1 MQKLTKFL
9 YSQCTVAD
17 LVLDIISQFGKSPVI
32 TFRHEYRV
40 VAKSGITTFF
50 FDYFAF
56 YHSFKEIL
64 LSVQYQRNSGAELC
78 FTVFLS
84 VQFVKKF
91 MLAEMAATASKDSLQ
106 GLLDN
111 SREVGN
117 QLSAQVKN
125 LLRDTTKMGNS
136 IRQYQSMLN
145 VNMTEQEKLNALL
158 SQKKNELNER
168 ERTINE
174 LQDMIKAQNDKVQN
188 LLSNVKDALLGFS
201 TDELTVRE
209 KDGKVYV
216 AMSDKLLFQSG
227 SARLDKRGEEALGKL
242 AEVLNKQTDID
253 VFIEGHTDNKP
264 INTVQFK
271 DNWDLSVIRATSVVR
286 ILIKNYNVNPL
297 QIQPSGRGEYMPID
311 DNETIEGRSK
321 NRRTEIIMA
330 PKLDKL
336 FQMLQSSEE
345 SK

>member
-1 MQKLTKFL
+1 MKKITLFTLLTLLF
-9 YSQCTVAD
+9 CTSCVT
-17 LVLDIISQFGKSPVI
+17 K
-32 TFRHEYRV
+32 
-40 VAKSGITTFF
+40 
-50 FDYFAF
+50 
-56 YHSFKEIL
+56 
-64 LSVQYQRNSGAELC
+64 
-78 FTVFLS
+78 
-84 VQFVKKF
+84 KKF

-106 GLLDN
+106 GLLTDCRHTN
-111 SREVGN
+111 A
-117 QLSAQVKN
+117 QMSAQIKN

-136 IRQYQSMLN
+136 IRQYQRMLN
-145 VNMTEQEKLNALL
+145 MNMTEQEKLNALL
-158 SQKKNELNER
+158 NQKKNELNER

-174 LQDMIKAQNDKVQN
+174 LQQMINAQNEKVQK
-188 LLSNVKDALLGFS
+188 LLSSVKDALLGFS
-201 TDELTVRE
+201 SDELTVRE

-286 ILIKNYNVNPL
+286 ILIKNYGVNPL
-297 QIQPSGRGEYMPID
+297 QIQPSGRGEYMPVD
-311 DNETIEGRSK
+311 DNETAEGRSK

-345 SK
+345 QN

>member
-1 MQKLTKFL
+1 MKKITLFTLLTL
-9 YSQCTVAD
+9 LLCTSCVT
-17 LVLDIISQFGKSPVI
+17 K
-32 TFRHEYRV
+32 
-40 VAKSGITTFF
+40 
-50 FDYFAF
+50 
-56 YHSFKEIL
+56 
-64 LSVQYQRNSGAELC
+64 
-78 FTVFLS
+78 
-84 VQFVKKF
+84 KKF
-91 MLAEMAATASKDSLQ
+91 MQAEMAATISKDSLQ
-106 GLLDN
+106 GLLTDCRN
-111 SREVGN
+111 TN
-117 QLSAQVKN
+117 AQMSAQIKN

-174 LQDMIKAQNDKVQN
+174 LQDMI

-297 QIQPSGRGEYMPID
+297 QIQPSGRGEYMPVD
-311 DNETIEGRSK
+311 DNETAEGRSK

>member
-1 MQKLTKFL
+1 MKKITLFTFLT
-9 YSQCTVAD
+9 
-17 LVLDIISQFGKSPVI
+17 
-32 TFRHEYRV
+32 
-40 VAKSGITTFF
+40 
-50 FDYFAF
+50 
-56 YHSFKEIL
+56 IL
-64 LSVQYQRNSGAELC
+64 LCTSCV
-78 FTVFLS
+78 TK
-84 VQFVKKF
+84 KKF
-91 MLAEMAATASKDSLQ
+91 MLAELAATASKDSLQ
-106 GLLDN
+106 GLLTDCRN
-111 SREVGN
+111 TGN
-117 QLSAQVKN
+117 QMSVQIKN
-125 LLRDTTKMGNS
+125 LMRDTTKMGNS

-158 SQKKNELNER
+158 NQKKNELNER

-174 LQDMIKAQNDKVQN
+174 LQQMINAQNEKVRK
-188 LLSNVKDALLGFS
+188 LLSSVKDALLGFS
-201 TDELTVRE
+201 SDELTVRE

-227 SARLDKRGEEALGKL
+227 SARLDKRAEEALGKL

-297 QIQPSGRGEYMPID
+297 QIQPSGRGEYMPVD
-311 DNETIEGRSK
+311 DNETAEGRSK

-336 FQMLQSSEE
+336 FQMLQSTEE
-345 SK
+345 

>member
-1 MQKLTKFL
+1 MKKITLSTFLT
-9 YSQCTVAD
+9 
-17 LVLDIISQFGKSPVI
+17 
-32 TFRHEYRV
+32 
-40 VAKSGITTFF
+40 
-50 FDYFAF
+50 
-56 YHSFKEIL
+56 IL
-64 LSVQYQRNSGAELC
+64 LCTSCV
-78 FTVFLS
+78 TK
-84 VQFVKKF
+84 KKF
-91 MLAEMAATASKDSLQ
+91 MLAELAATASKDSLQ
-106 GLLDN
+106 GLLTDCRN
-111 SREVGN
+111 TGN
-117 QLSAQVKN
+117 QMSVQIKN
-125 LLRDTTKMGNS
+125 LMRDTTKMGNS

-158 SQKKNELNER
+158 NQKKNELNER
-168 ERTINE
+168 ECTINE
-174 LQDMIKAQNDKVQN
+174 LQQMINAQNEKVRK
-188 LLSNVKDALLGFS
+188 LLSSVKDALLGFS
-201 TDELTVRE
+201 SDELTVRE

-297 QIQPSGRGEYMPID
+297 QIQPSGRGEYMPVD
-311 DNETIEGRSK
+311 DNETAEGRSK

-336 FQMLQSSEE
+336 FQMLQSTEE
-345 SK
+345 

>member
-1 MQKLTKFL
+1 MNKITLFTFLT
-9 YSQCTVAD
+9 
-17 LVLDIISQFGKSPVI
+17 
-32 TFRHEYRV
+32 
-40 VAKSGITTFF
+40 
-50 FDYFAF
+50 
-56 YHSFKEIL
+56 IL
-64 LSVQYQRNSGAELC
+64 LCTSCV
-78 FTVFLS
+78 TK
-84 VQFVKKF
+84 KKF
-91 MLAEMAATASKDSLQ
+91 MLAELAATASKDSLQ
-106 GLLDN
+106 GLLTDCRN
-111 SREVGN
+111 TGN
-117 QLSAQVKN
+117 QMSVQIKN
-125 LLRDTTKMGNS
+125 LMRDTTKMGNS

-158 SQKKNELNER
+158 NQKKNELNER

-174 LQDMIKAQNDKVQN
+174 LQQMINAQNEKVRK
-188 LLSNVKDALLGFS
+188 LLSSVKDALLGFS
-201 TDELTVRE
+201 SDELTVRE

-297 QIQPSGRGEYMPID
+297 QIQPSGRGEYMPVD
-311 DNETIEGRSK
+311 DNETAEGRSK

-336 FQMLQSSEE
+336 FQMLQSTEE
-345 SK
+345 

>member
-1 MQKLTKFL
+1 MKNITLFTFLT
-9 YSQCTVAD
+9 
-17 LVLDIISQFGKSPVI
+17 
-32 TFRHEYRV
+32 
-40 VAKSGITTFF
+40 
-50 FDYFAF
+50 
-56 YHSFKEIL
+56 IL
-64 LSVQYQRNSGAELC
+64 LCTSCV
-78 FTVFLS
+78 TK
-84 VQFVKKF
+84 KKF
-91 MLAEMAATASKDSLQ
+91 MLAELAATASKDSLQ
-106 GLLDN
+106 GLLTDCRN
-111 SREVGN
+111 TGN
-117 QLSAQVKN
+117 QMSVQIKN
-125 LLRDTTKMGNS
+125 LMRDTTKMGNS

-158 SQKKNELNER
+158 NQKKNELNER

-174 LQDMIKAQNDKVQN
+174 LQQMINAQNEKVRK
-188 LLSNVKDALLGFS
+188 LLSSVKDALLGFS
-201 TDELTVRE
+201 SDELTVRE

-297 QIQPSGRGEYMPID
+297 QIQPSGRGEYMPVD
-311 DNETIEGRSK
+311 DNETAEGRSK

-336 FQMLQSSEE
+336 FQMLQSTEE
-345 SK
+345 

>member
-1 MQKLTKFL
+1 MKKITLFTFLT
-9 YSQCTVAD
+9 
-17 LVLDIISQFGKSPVI
+17 
-32 TFRHEYRV
+32 
-40 VAKSGITTFF
+40 
-50 FDYFAF
+50 
-56 YHSFKEIL
+56 IL
-64 LSVQYQRNSGAELC
+64 LCTSCV
-78 FTVFLS
+78 TK
-84 VQFVKKF
+84 KKF
-91 MLAEMAATASKDSLQ
+91 MLAELAATASKDSLQ
-106 GLLDN
+106 GLLTDCRN
-111 SREVGN
+111 TGN
-117 QLSAQVKN
+117 QMSVQIKN
-125 LLRDTTKMGNS
+125 LMRDTTKMGNS

-158 SQKKNELNER
+158 NQKKNELNER

-174 LQDMIKAQNDKVQN
+174 LQQMINAQNEKVRK
-188 LLSNVKDALLGFS
+188 LLSSVKDALLGFS
-201 TDELTVRE
+201 SDELTVRE

-297 QIQPSGRGEYMPID
+297 QMQPSGRGEYMPVD
-311 DNETIEGRSK
+311 DNETAEGRSK

-336 FQMLQSSEE
+336 FQMLQSTEE
-345 SK
+345 

>member
-1 MQKLTKFL
+1 MKKIALFTFLTL
-9 YSQCTVAD
+9 LLCTSCVT
-17 LVLDIISQFGKSPVI
+17 K
-32 TFRHEYRV
+32 
-40 VAKSGITTFF
+40 
-50 FDYFAF
+50 
-56 YHSFKEIL
+56 
-64 LSVQYQRNSGAELC
+64 
-78 FTVFLS
+78 
-84 VQFVKKF
+84 KKF
-91 MLAEMAATASKDSLQ
+91 MITEAARIASIDSLQ
-106 GLLDN
+106 SLLTDCRN
-111 SREVGN
+111 TGD
-117 QLSAQVKN
+117 QLSAQIKK
-125 LLRDTTKMGNS
+125 LLRDTTQMGNS
-136 IRQYQSMLN
+136 IRQYQSMLST
-145 VNMTEQEKLNALL
+145 NMTEQEKLNALL
-158 SQKKNELNER
+158 SQKKNELSER

-174 LQDMIKAQNDKVQN
+174 LQDMINAQNEKVKQ
-188 LLSNVKDALLGFS
+188 LLNSVKDALLGFS

-286 ILIKNYNVNPL
+286 ILIKNYGVNPL
-297 QIQPSGRGEYMPID
+297 QIQPSGRGEYMPVD
-311 DNETIEGRSK
+311 DNETAEGRSK

-336 FQMLQSSEE
+336 FQMLQTSEE
-345 SK
+345 VQ

>member
-1 MQKLTKFL
+1 MKKITLFTFLT
-9 YSQCTVAD
+9 
-17 LVLDIISQFGKSPVI
+17 
-32 TFRHEYRV
+32 
-40 VAKSGITTFF
+40 
-50 FDYFAF
+50 
-56 YHSFKEIL
+56 IL
-64 LSVQYQRNSGAELC
+64 LCTSCV
-78 FTVFLS
+78 TK
-84 VQFVKKF
+84 KKF
-91 MLAEMAATASKDSLQ
+91 MLAELAATASKDSLQ
-106 GLLDN
+106 GLLTDCRN
-111 SREVGN
+111 TGN
-117 QLSAQVKN
+117 QMSVQIKN
-125 LLRDTTKMGNS
+125 LMRDTTKMGNS

-158 SQKKNELNER
+158 NQKKNELNER

-174 LQDMIKAQNDKVQN
+174 LQQMINAQNEKVRK
-188 LLSNVKDALLGFS
+188 LLSSVKDALLGFS
-201 TDELTVRE
+201 SDELTVRE

-297 QIQPSGRGEYMPID
+297 QIQPSGRGEYMPVD
-311 DNETIEGRSK
+311 DNETAEGFCNK
-321 NRRTEIIMA
+321 PRTQRIMA

-336 FQMLQSSEE
+336 FQMLQSTEE
-345 SK
+345 

>member
-1 MQKLTKFL
+1 MKKITLFTFLT
-9 YSQCTVAD
+9 
-17 LVLDIISQFGKSPVI
+17 
-32 TFRHEYRV
+32 
-40 VAKSGITTFF
+40 
-50 FDYFAF
+50 
-56 YHSFKEIL
+56 IL
-64 LSVQYQRNSGAELC
+64 LCTSCV
-78 FTVFLS
+78 TK
-84 VQFVKKF
+84 KKF
-91 MLAEMAATASKDSLQ
+91 MLAELAATASKDSLQ
-106 GLLDN
+106 GLLTDCRN
-111 SREVGN
+111 TGN
-117 QLSAQVKN
+117 QMSVQIKKLM
-125 LLRDTTKMGNS
+125 RDTTKMGNS

-158 SQKKNELNER
+158 NQKKNELNER

-174 LQDMIKAQNDKVQN
+174 LQQMINAQNEKVRK
-188 LLSNVKDALLGFS
+188 LLSSVKDALLRFS
-201 TDELTVRE
+201 SDELTVRE

-297 QIQPSGRGEYMPID
+297 QIQPSGRGEYMPVD
-311 DNETIEGRSK
+311 DNETAEGRSK

-336 FQMLQSSEE
+336 FQMLQSTEE
-345 SK
+345 

>member
-1 MQKLTKFL
+1 MKKITLFTFLT
-9 YSQCTVAD
+9 
-17 LVLDIISQFGKSPVI
+17 
-32 TFRHEYRV
+32 
-40 VAKSGITTFF
+40 
-50 FDYFAF
+50 
-56 YHSFKEIL
+56 IL
-64 LSVQYQRNSGAELC
+64 LCTSCV
-78 FTVFLS
+78 TK
-84 VQFVKKF
+84 KKF
-91 MLAEMAATASKDSLQ
+91 MLAELAATASKDSLQ
-106 GLLDN
+106 GLLTDCRN
-111 SREVGN
+111 TGN
-117 QLSAQVKN
+117 QMSVQIKN
-125 LLRDTTKMGNS
+125 LMRDTTKMGNS

-158 SQKKNELNER
+158 NQKKNELNER

-174 LQDMIKAQNDKVQN
+174 LQQMINAQNEKVRK
-188 LLSNVKDALLGFS
+188 LLSSVKDALLGFS
-201 TDELTVRE
+201 SDELTVRE

-297 QIQPSGRGEYMPID
+297 QIQPSGRGEYMPVD
-311 DNETIEGRSK
+311 DNETAEGRSK
-321 NRRTEIIMA
+321 NRRTGIIMA

-336 FQMLQSSEE
+336 FQMLQSTEE
-345 SK
+345 

>member
-1 MQKLTKFL
+1 MKKITLFTFLT
-9 YSQCTVAD
+9 
-17 LVLDIISQFGKSPVI
+17 
-32 TFRHEYRV
+32 
-40 VAKSGITTFF
+40 
-50 FDYFAF
+50 
-56 YHSFKEIL
+56 IL
-64 LSVQYQRNSGAELC
+64 LCTSCV
-78 FTVFLS
+78 TK
-84 VQFVKKF
+84 KKF
-91 MLAEMAATASKDSLQ
+91 MLAELAATASKDSLQ
-106 GLLDN
+106 GLLTDCRN
-111 SREVGN
+111 TGN
-117 QLSAQVKN
+117 QMSVQIKN
-125 LLRDTTKMGNS
+125 LMRDTTKMGNS

-158 SQKKNELNER
+158 NQKKNELNER

-174 LQDMIKAQNDKVQN
+174 LQQMINAQNEKVRK
-188 LLSNVKDALLGFS
+188 LLSSVKDALLGFS
-201 TDELTVRE
+201 SDELTVRE

-297 QIQPSGRGEYMPID
+297 QIQPSGRGEYMPVH
-311 DNETIEGRSK
+311 DNETAEGRSK

-336 FQMLQSSEE
+336 FQMLQSTEE
-345 SK
+345 

>member
-1 MQKLTKFL
+1 MKKITLFTFLTIL
-9 YSQCTVAD
+9 LCT
-17 LVLDIISQFGKSPVI
+17 SC
-32 TFRHEYRV
+32 
-40 VAKSGITTFF
+40 VAK
-50 FDYFAF
+50 
-56 YHSFKEIL
+56 
-64 LSVQYQRNSGAELC
+64 
-78 FTVFLS
+78 
-84 VQFVKKF
+84 KKF
-91 MLAEMAATASKDSLQ
+91 MLAELAATASKDSLQ
-106 GLLDN
+106 GLLTDCRN
-111 SREVGN
+111 TGN
-117 QLSAQVKN
+117 QMSVQIKN
-125 LLRDTTKMGNS
+125 LMRDTTKMGNS

-158 SQKKNELNER
+158 NQKKNELNER

-174 LQDMIKAQNDKVQN
+174 LQQMINAQNEKVRK
-188 LLSNVKDALLGFS
+188 LLSSVKDALLSFS
-201 TDELTVRE
+201 SDVLTVRE

-297 QIQPSGRGEYMPID
+297 QIQPSGRGEYMPVD
-311 DNETIEGRSK
+311 DNETAEGRSK

-336 FQMLQSSEE
+336 FQMLQSTEE
-345 SK
+345 

>member
-1 MQKLTKFL
+1 MKKITLFTFLT
-9 YSQCTVAD
+9 
-17 LVLDIISQFGKSPVI
+17 
-32 TFRHEYRV
+32 
-40 VAKSGITTFF
+40 
-50 FDYFAF
+50 
-56 YHSFKEIL
+56 IL
-64 LSVQYQRNSGAELC
+64 LCTSCV
-78 FTVFLS
+78 TK
-84 VQFVKKF
+84 KKF
-91 MLAEMAATASKDSLQ
+91 MLAELAATASKDSLQ
-106 GLLDN
+106 GLLTDCRN
-111 SREVGN
+111 TGN
-117 QLSAQVKN
+117 QMSVQIKN
-125 LLRDTTKMGNS
+125 LMRDTTKMGNS

-158 SQKKNELNER
+158 NQKKNELNER
-168 ERTINE
+168 ECTINE
-174 LQDMIKAQNDKVQN
+174 LQQMINAQNEKVRK
-188 LLSNVKDALLGFS
+188 LLSSVKDALLGFS
-201 TDELTVRE
+201 SDELTVRE

-297 QIQPSGRGEYMPID
+297 QIQPSGRGEYMPVD
-311 DNETIEGRSK
+311 DNETAEGRSK

-336 FQMLQSSEE
+336 FQMLQSPAE
-345 SK
+345 

>member
-1 MQKLTKFL
+1 MKKITLFTFLT
-9 YSQCTVAD
+9 
-17 LVLDIISQFGKSPVI
+17 
-32 TFRHEYRV
+32 
-40 VAKSGITTFF
+40 
-50 FDYFAF
+50 
-56 YHSFKEIL
+56 IL
-64 LSVQYQRNSGAELC
+64 LCTSCV
-78 FTVFLS
+78 TK
-84 VQFVKKF
+84 KKF
-91 MLAEMAATASKDSLQ
+91 MLAELAATASKDSLQ
-106 GLLDN
+106 GLLTDCRN
-111 SREVGN
+111 TGN
-117 QLSAQVKN
+117 QMSVQIKN
-125 LLRDTTKMGNS
+125 LMRDTTKMGNS
-136 IRQYQSMLN
+136 IRQHQSMLN

-158 SQKKNELNER
+158 NQKKNELNER

-174 LQDMIKAQNDKVQN
+174 LQQMINAQNEKVRK
-188 LLSNVKDALLGFS
+188 LLSSVKDALLGFS
-201 TDELTVRE
+201 SDELTVRE

-297 QIQPSGRGEYMPID
+297 QIQPSGRGEYMPVD
-311 DNETIEGRSK
+311 DNETAEGRSK

-336 FQMLQSSEE
+336 FQMLQSTEE
-345 SK
+345 

>member
-1 MQKLTKFL
+1 MKKITLFTFLTILLCTSCVTKKKFMMTEAARIASIDSL
-9 YSQCTVAD
+9 QSLLTDCRNTGDQ
-17 LVLDIISQFGKSPVI
+17 
-32 TFRHEYRV
+32 
-40 VAKSGITTFF
+40 
-50 FDYFAF
+50 
-56 YHSFKEIL
+56 
-64 LSVQYQRNSGAELC
+64 LSVQI
-78 FTVFLS
+78 
-84 VQFVKKF
+84 
-91 MLAEMAATASKDSLQ
+91 
-106 GLLDN
+106 
-111 SREVGN
+111 
-117 QLSAQVKN
+117 KN
-125 LLRDTTKMGNS
+125 LMRDTTKMGNS

-158 SQKKNELNER
+158 NQKKNELNER
-168 ERTINE
+168 ECTINE
-174 LQDMIKAQNDKVQN
+174 LQQMINAQNEKVRK
-188 LLSNVKDALLGFS
+188 LLSSVKDALLGFS
-201 TDELTVRE
+201 SDELTVRE

-297 QIQPSGRGEYMPID
+297 QIQPSGRGEYMPVD
-311 DNETIEGRSK
+311 DNETAEGRSK

-336 FQMLQSSEE
+336 FQMLQSTEE
-345 SK
+345 

>member
-1 MQKLTKFL
+1 MKKITLFTFLT
-9 YSQCTVAD
+9 
-17 LVLDIISQFGKSPVI
+17 
-32 TFRHEYRV
+32 
-40 VAKSGITTFF
+40 
-50 FDYFAF
+50 
-56 YHSFKEIL
+56 IL
-64 LSVQYQRNSGAELC
+64 LCTSCV
-78 FTVFLS
+78 TK
-84 VQFVKKF
+84 KKF
-91 MLAEMAATASKDSLQ
+91 MLAELAATASKDSLQ
-106 GLLDN
+106 GLLTDCRN
-111 SREVGN
+111 TGN
-117 QLSAQVKN
+117 QMSVQIKN
-125 LLRDTTKMGNS
+125 LMRDTTKMGNS

-158 SQKKNELNER
+158 NQKKNELNER

-174 LQDMIKAQNDKVQN
+174 LQQMINAQNEKVRK
-188 LLSNVKDALLGFS
+188 LLSSVKDALLGFS
-201 TDELTVRE
+201 SDELTVRE

-297 QIQPSGRGEYMPID
+297 QIQPSGRGEYMPVD
-311 DNETIEGRSK
+311 DNETAEGRSK
-321 NRRTEIIMA
+321 NRRTEIIMDL
-330 PKLDKL
+330 KLDKL
-336 FQMLQSSEE
+336 FQMLQSTEE
-345 SK
+345 

>member
-1 MQKLTKFL
+1 MKKITLFTFLT
-9 YSQCTVAD
+9 
-17 LVLDIISQFGKSPVI
+17 
-32 TFRHEYRV
+32 
-40 VAKSGITTFF
+40 
-50 FDYFAF
+50 
-56 YHSFKEIL
+56 IL
-64 LSVQYQRNSGAELC
+64 LCTSCV
-78 FTVFLS
+78 TK
-84 VQFVKKF
+84 KKF
-91 MLAEMAATASKDSLQ
+91 MLAELAATASKDSLQ
-106 GLLDN
+106 GLLTDCRN
-111 SREVGN
+111 TGN
-117 QLSAQVKN
+117 QMSVQIKN
-125 LLRDTTKMGNS
+125 LMRDTTKMGNS

-158 SQKKNELNER
+158 NQKKNELNER
-168 ERTINE
+168 ECTINE
-174 LQDMIKAQNDKVQN
+174 LQQMINAQNEKVRK
-188 LLSNVKDALLGFS
+188 LLSSVKDALLGFS
-201 TDELTVRE
+201 SDELTVRE

-297 QIQPSGRGEYMPID
+297 QIQPSGRGEYMPVD
-311 DNETIEGRSK
+311 DNETAEGRSK

-336 FQMLQSSEE
+336 FQMLQSTEE
-345 SK
+345 

>member
-1 MQKLTKFL
+1 MKKITLFTFLT
-9 YSQCTVAD
+9 
-17 LVLDIISQFGKSPVI
+17 
-32 TFRHEYRV
+32 
-40 VAKSGITTFF
+40 
-50 FDYFAF
+50 
-56 YHSFKEIL
+56 IL
-64 LSVQYQRNSGAELC
+64 LCTSCV
-78 FTVFLS
+78 TK
-84 VQFVKKF
+84 KKF
-91 MLAEMAATASKDSLQ
+91 MLAELAATASKDSLQ
-106 GLLDN
+106 GLLTDCRN
-111 SREVGN
+111 TGN
-117 QLSAQVKN
+117 QMSVQIKN
-125 LLRDTTKMGNS
+125 LMRDTTKMGNS

-145 VNMTEQEKLNALL
+145 VNITEQEKLNALL
-158 SQKKNELNER
+158 NQKKNELNER

-174 LQDMIKAQNDKVQN
+174 LQQMINAQNEKVRK
-188 LLSNVKDALLGFS
+188 LLSSVKDALLGFS
-201 TDELTVRE
+201 SDELTVRE

-297 QIQPSGRGEYMPID
+297 QIQPSGRGEYMPVD
-311 DNETIEGRSK
+311 DNETAEGRSK

-336 FQMLQSSEE
+336 FQMLQSTEE
-345 SK
+345 

>member
-1 MQKLTKFL
+1 MKKITLFTFLT
-9 YSQCTVAD
+9 
-17 LVLDIISQFGKSPVI
+17 
-32 TFRHEYRV
+32 
-40 VAKSGITTFF
+40 
-50 FDYFAF
+50 
-56 YHSFKEIL
+56 IL
-64 LSVQYQRNSGAELC
+64 LCTSCV
-78 FTVFLS
+78 TK
-84 VQFVKKF
+84 KKF
-91 MLAEMAATASKDSLQ
+91 MLAELAATASKDSLQ
-106 GLLDN
+106 GLLTDCRN
-111 SREVGN
+111 TGN
-117 QLSAQVKN
+117 QMSVQIKN
-125 LLRDTTKMGNS
+125 LMRDTTKMGNS

-158 SQKKNELNER
+158 NQKKNELNER

-174 LQDMIKAQNDKVQN
+174 LQQMINAQNEKVRK
-188 LLSNVKDALLGFS
+188 LLSSVKDALLGFS
-201 TDELTVRE
+201 SDELTVRE

-216 AMSDKLLFQSG
+216 AMSDKLLIQSG

-297 QIQPSGRGEYMPID
+297 QIQPSGRGEYMPVD
-311 DNETIEGRSK
+311 DNETAEGRSK

-336 FQMLQSSEE
+336 FQMLQSTEE
-345 SK
+345 

>member
-1 MQKLTKFL
+1 MKKITLFTFLT
-9 YSQCTVAD
+9 
-17 LVLDIISQFGKSPVI
+17 
-32 TFRHEYRV
+32 
-40 VAKSGITTFF
+40 
-50 FDYFAF
+50 
-56 YHSFKEIL
+56 IL
-64 LSVQYQRNSGAELC
+64 LCTSCV
-78 FTVFLS
+78 TK
-84 VQFVKKF
+84 KKF
-91 MLAEMAATASKDSLQ
+91 MLAELAATASKDSLQ
-106 GLLDN
+106 GLLTDCRN
-111 SREVGN
+111 TGN
-117 QLSAQVKN
+117 QMSVQIKN
-125 LLRDTTKMGNS
+125 LMRDTTKMGNS

-158 SQKKNELNER
+158 NQKKNELNER

-174 LQDMIKAQNDKVQN
+174 LQQMINAQNEKVRK
-188 LLSNVKDALLGFS
+188 LLSSVKDALLGFS
-201 TDELTVRE
+201 SDELTVRE

-216 AMSDKLLFQSG
+216 AMSDKLLFQSR

-297 QIQPSGRGEYMPID
+297 QIQPSGRGEYMPVD
-311 DNETIEGRSK
+311 DNETAEGRSK

-336 FQMLQSSEE
+336 FQMLQSTEE
-345 SK
+345 

>member
-1 MQKLTKFL
+1 MKKITLFTFLT
-9 YSQCTVAD
+9 
-17 LVLDIISQFGKSPVI
+17 
-32 TFRHEYRV
+32 
-40 VAKSGITTFF
+40 
-50 FDYFAF
+50 
-56 YHSFKEIL
+56 IL
-64 LSVQYQRNSGAELC
+64 LCTSCV
-78 FTVFLS
+78 TK
-84 VQFVKKF
+84 KKF
-91 MLAEMAATASKDSLQ
+91 MLAELAATASKDSLQ
-106 GLLDN
+106 GLLTDCRN
-111 SREVGN
+111 TGN
-117 QLSAQVKN
+117 QMSVQIKN
-125 LLRDTTKMGNS
+125 LMRDTTKMGNS

-158 SQKKNELNER
+158 NQKKNELNER
-168 ERTINE
+168 ECTI
-174 LQDMIKAQNDKVQN
+174 
-188 LLSNVKDALLGFS
+188 
-201 TDELTVRE
+201 DELTVRE

-297 QIQPSGRGEYMPID
+297 QIQPSGRGEYMPVD
-311 DNETIEGRSK
+311 DNETAEGRSK

-336 FQMLQSSEE
+336 FQMLQSTEE
-345 SK
+345 

>member
-1 MQKLTKFL
+1 MKKITLFTFLT
-9 YSQCTVAD
+9 
-17 LVLDIISQFGKSPVI
+17 
-32 TFRHEYRV
+32 
-40 VAKSGITTFF
+40 
-50 FDYFAF
+50 
-56 YHSFKEIL
+56 IL
-64 LSVQYQRNSGAELC
+64 LCTSCV
-78 FTVFLS
+78 TK
-84 VQFVKKF
+84 KKF
-91 MLAEMAATASKDSLQ
+91 MLAELAATANKDSLQ
-106 GLLDN
+106 GLLTDCRN
-111 SREVGN
+111 TGN
-117 QLSAQVKN
+117 PMSVQIKN
-125 LLRDTTKMGNS
+125 LMRDTTKMGNS

-158 SQKKNELNER
+158 NQKKNELNER

-174 LQDMIKAQNDKVQN
+174 LQQMINAQNEKVRK
-188 LLSNVKDALLGFS
+188 LLSSVKDALLGFS
-201 TDELTVRE
+201 SDELTVRE

-297 QIQPSGRGEYMPID
+297 QIQPSGRGEYMPVD
-311 DNETIEGRSK
+311 DNETAEGRSK

-336 FQMLQSSEE
+336 FQMLQSTEE
-345 SK
+345 

>member
-1 MQKLTKFL
+1 MKKITLFTFLTSL
-9 YSQCTVAD
+9 LCTSCVT
-17 LVLDIISQFGKSPVI
+17 K
-32 TFRHEYRV
+32 
-40 VAKSGITTFF
+40 
-50 FDYFAF
+50 
-56 YHSFKEIL
+56 
-64 LSVQYQRNSGAELC
+64 
-78 FTVFLS
+78 
-84 VQFVKKF
+84 KKF
-91 MLAEMAATASKDSLQ
+91 MLAELAATASKDSLQ
-106 GLLDN
+106 GLLTDCRN
-111 SREVGN
+111 TGN
-117 QLSAQVKN
+117 QMSVQIKN
-125 LLRDTTKMGNS
+125 LMRDTTKMGNS

-158 SQKKNELNER
+158 NQKKNELNER
-168 ERTINE
+168 ECTINE
-174 LQDMIKAQNDKVQN
+174 LQQMINAQNEKVRK
-188 LLSNVKDALLGFS
+188 LLSSVKDALLGFS
-201 TDELTVRE
+201 SDELTVRE

-297 QIQPSGRGEYMPID
+297 QIQPSGRGEYMPVD
-311 DNETIEGRSK
+311 DNETAEGRSK

-336 FQMLQSSEE
+336 FQMLQSTEE
-345 SK
+345 

>member
-1 MQKLTKFL
+1 
-9 YSQCTVAD
+9 
-17 LVLDIISQFGKSPVI
+17 
-32 TFRHEYRV
+32 
-40 VAKSGITTFF
+40 
-50 FDYFAF
+50 
-56 YHSFKEIL
+56 
-64 LSVQYQRNSGAELC
+64 
-78 FTVFLS
+78 
-84 VQFVKKF
+84 

-106 GLLDN
+106 GLLNN

-209 KDGKVYV
+209 KDGKSIC
-216 AMSDKLLFQSG
+216 SD
-227 SARLDKRGEEALGKL
+227 
-242 AEVLNKQTDID
+242 
-253 VFIEGHTDNKP
+253 
-264 INTVQFK
+264 
-271 DNWDLSVIRATSVVR
+271 VR
-286 ILIKNYNVNPL
+286 
-297 QIQPSGRGEYMPID
+297 QI
-311 DNETIEGRSK
+311 
-321 NRRTEIIMA
+321 II
-330 PKLDKL
+330 PVRKCPPR
-336 FQMLQSSEE
+336 
-345 SK
+345 

>member
-1 MQKLTKFL
+1 MKKITLFTFLT
-9 YSQCTVAD
+9 
-17 LVLDIISQFGKSPVI
+17 
-32 TFRHEYRV
+32 
-40 VAKSGITTFF
+40 
-50 FDYFAF
+50 
-56 YHSFKEIL
+56 IL
-64 LSVQYQRNSGAELC
+64 LCTSCV
-78 FTVFLS
+78 TK
-84 VQFVKKF
+84 KKF
-91 MLAEMAATASKDSLQ
+91 MLAELAATASKDSLQ
-106 GLLDN
+106 GLLTDCRN
-111 SREVGN
+111 TGN
-117 QLSAQVKN
+117 QMSVQIKN
-125 LLRDTTKMGNS
+125 LMRDTTKMGNS

-158 SQKKNELNER
+158 NQKKNELNER
-168 ERTINE
+168 ECTINE
-174 LQDMIKAQNDKVQN
+174 LQQMINAQNEKVRK
-188 LLSNVKDALLGFS
+188 LLSSVKDALLGFS
-201 TDELTVRE
+201 SDELTVRE

-297 QIQPSGRGEYMPID
+297 QIQPSGRGEYMPVD
-311 DNETIEGRSK
+311 DNETAEGRSK

-330 PKLDKL
+330 PKIDKL
-336 FQMLQSSEE
+336 FQMLQSTEE
-345 SK
+345 

>member
-1 MQKLTKFL
+1 MKKITLFTFLT
-9 YSQCTVAD
+9 
-17 LVLDIISQFGKSPVI
+17 
-32 TFRHEYRV
+32 
-40 VAKSGITTFF
+40 
-50 FDYFAF
+50 
-56 YHSFKEIL
+56 IL
-64 LSVQYQRNSGAELC
+64 LCTSCV
-78 FTVFLS
+78 TK
-84 VQFVKKF
+84 KKF
-91 MLAEMAATASKDSLQ
+91 MLAELAATASKDSLQ
-106 GLLDN
+106 GLLTACRN
-111 SREVGN
+111 TGN
-117 QLSAQVKN
+117 QMSVQIKN
-125 LLRDTTKMGNS
+125 LMRDTTKKGNS

-158 SQKKNELNER
+158 NQKKNELNER
-168 ERTINE
+168 ECTINE
-174 LQDMIKAQNDKVQN
+174 LQQMINAQNEKVRK
-188 LLSNVKDALLGFS
+188 LLSSVKDALLGFS
-201 TDELTVRE
+201 SDELTVRE

-297 QIQPSGRGEYMPID
+297 QIQPSGRGEYMPVD
-311 DNETIEGRSK
+311 DNETAEGRSK

-336 FQMLQSSEE
+336 FQMLQSTEE
-345 SK
+345 